1 MNWVYDMAIY
11 LEADNHQQDMELM
24 TGQRGSSVV
33 NVIKLF
39 FFVTKVAT
47 TISLSVLRYVLGY
60 PF

>member
-1 MNWVYDMAIY
+1 MEIY
-11 LEADNHQQDMELM
+11 LEAGNHQQDMELM